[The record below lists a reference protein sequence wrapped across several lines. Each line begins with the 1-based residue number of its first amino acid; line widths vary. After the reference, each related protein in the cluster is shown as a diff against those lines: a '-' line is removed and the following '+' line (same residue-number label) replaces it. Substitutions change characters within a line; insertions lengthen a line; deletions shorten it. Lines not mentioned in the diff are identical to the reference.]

1 MLYSM
6 LYRFIALS
14 VLVPF
19 LSSANAN
26 AQTVVEPPSAA
37 ADQAA
42 GDAIESGLAEVAA
55 ASDLDE
61 TLSQSLTELYK
72 QAKSY
77 QAITASR
84 TENAKSFRQMSDT
97 AADDIA
103 ELSTQLQS
111 LPRLDVDPV
120 SELTPEQLRQ
130 ESVSIQ
136 AEVETLSEKIKAEVS
151 EPAARQKRL
160 TEIPSLIAEAEK
172 KLREVQAQLEL
183 PTPTTE
189 EPIETRARL
198 VRTKSFAAAL
208 QAEVSELKA
217 EQAAYLATVDLL
229 PLQKQRDER
238 RLQSLKERLERV
250 REAAVA
256 QQQESNDAAIT
267 SLKRAVA
274 NATPELKPIAE
285 DNLRFAEERLAMVAE
300 TADATA
306 LMSKLKEKRTEVEA
320 AQIASEDRL
329 DAVGLTQAMGQLL
342 RSKRDEYRKLRL
354 QFEQSTSTEEKTA
367 AYQVASFE
375 LEDRLADLNER
386 LVSAASEDQTSE
398 RELLSAQRDQ
408 IQETLQSQNS
418 LLQTLLSMETENRQ
432 LQQAIDGYIA
442 FVDKNVFWI
451 RSAAPVSI
459 REVYEIP
466 QATKWMLD
474 VRNYKS
480 LGKQFVSGI
489 ISRPIAS
496 LIGAIAVLYLFA
508 RRGTFRQRISDSG
521 KAAESWNAKFDSTT
535 QSLVATVMLSSAWPA
550 LAAFLGCVVI
560 CGSADTLF
568 TRGVGYALIY
578 VALFTSSRHL
588 LSQTCRDGGLADKHF
603 GWSESLRKTLRINLR
618 WYTNL
623 DVLIVFAM
631 ILFHQHPDATVRS
644 AVARFSATLL
654 FLATS
659 VFHHFIARPSSP
671 VYSDVRRRDPDS
683 KIYRFRRVIWAI
695 AAGLP
700 MMFAILTLL
709 GYLDTAYRLGQSL
722 QSTMLLVVALVVAVA
737 LAFRWLH
744 LQQAKMARD
753 QALAMRRQKLAG
765 EENESGGSLATD
777 VGIEIQKEAMQDLP
791 ALSEQTRK
799 LVFVI
804 ASAAGIAG
812 LSLVWKDVLPAMEML
827 DRFELYSIGTGD
839 AIDRVTYRDILLAI
853 IGIVATVIAVKN
865 VPALLELLVL
875 RRTGLDS
882 GARYAMT
889 TILRYVLTIGGVIL
903 TLNFLSLPW
912 TKLGW
917 LLAAASV
924 GLGFGLQEI
933 FANFVSGIILLLE
946 RPVRVGDVVTID
958 STTGVVSRIQMR
970 ATTVTSW
977 DRKELV
983 VPNKNLV
990 TGKLLNWSLSNV
1002 VNRLKLDVGVS
1013 YDSDVDE
1020 VRAILQSVVADHPDV
1035 MDDPGPLINFETF
1048 GDSSLNFVVRF
1059 YLATLDRRVGVMHEV
1074 NAEILKRFRA
1084 AGISVPFPQR
1094 DVHVVRQ
1101 ADIANPSSPGEG
1113 PNIHQ
1118 ASHNGAV
1125 NSK

>member
-1 MLYSM
+1 M
-6 LYRFIALS
+6 RFRFFLTFIPIF
-14 VLVPF
+14 VL
-19 LSSANAN
+19 LASLATAQDSGQQSSPVAD
-26 AQTVVEPPSAA
+26 TVA
-37 ADQAA
+37 ADE
-42 GDAIESGLAEVAA
+42 IESGLAEVAA

-77 QAITASR
+77 QASAASR
-84 TENAKSFRQMSDT
+84 TENAKSFQRMSKS
-97 AADDIA
+97 AADDIVN
-103 ELSTQLQS
+103 LTKQLQS
-111 LPRLDVDPV
+111 AAELEVEPV

-130 ESVSIQ
+130 ELTSTQ
-136 AEVETLSEKIKAEVS
+136 AEVETLSETIKADAS
-151 EPAARQKRL
+151 EPATRQKRL
-160 TEIPSLIAEAEK
+160 AEIPNLVADAEK
-172 KLREVQAQLEL
+172 KLREVQDQLEL

-198 VRTKSFAAAL
+198 VRTKSFASAL
-208 QAEVSELKA
+208 QAEISELKA

-238 RLQSLKERLERV
+238 RLQLLKERLERV
-250 REAAVA
+250 REASVA
-256 QQQESNDAAIT
+256 QQQESNDAAIA
-267 SLKRAVA
+267 SLRRAVS

-285 DNLRFAEERLAMVAE
+285 ENLRLAKERQALVAE
-300 TADATA
+300 TAEATA
-306 LMSKLKEKRTEVEA
+306 LMSRLKEKRTEVEA
-320 AQIASEDRL
+320 SRIASEDRL

-342 RSKRDEYRKLRL
+342 RSKRDEYQKLRL
-354 QFEQSTSTEEKTA
+354 QFEESTSMGEQTA
-367 AYQVASFE
+367 EYQVASFE
-375 LEDRLADLNER
+375 LEDRLAELNEW
-386 LVSAASEDQTSE
+386 LASAASDDESSE
-398 RELLSAQRDQ
+398 RALLSVQRDQ

-432 LQQAIDGYIA
+432 LQQAIDDYIA
-442 FVDKNVFWI
+442 FADKNVFWI
-451 RSAAPVSI
+451 RSATPVSVS
-459 REVYEIP
+459 EVFEIP
-466 QATKWMLD
+466 EATMWMLD
-474 VRNYKS
+474 VRNYQS
-480 LGKQFVSGI
+480 LGTQFTSGI
-489 ISRPIAS
+489 LSLPIVS

-508 RRGTFRQRISDSG
+508 RRRTFRQRINDTG
-521 KAAESWNAKFDSTT
+521 KAAESWNAKFNSTT
-535 QSLVATVMLSSAWPA
+535 QSLVATVMLSLAWPA
-550 LAAFLGCVVI
+550 LAAYLGGIVI
-560 CGSADTLF
+560 AGSVDTFF

-603 GWSESLRKTLRINLR
+603 GWSESLRKSLRINLR
-618 WYTNL
+618 WYTTAG
-623 DVLIVFAM
+623 VLIVFVM

-644 AVARFSATLL
+644 AISRFSATLL
-654 FLATS
+654 FFATS
-659 VFHHFIARPSSP
+659 VFHHCIARPSSP
-671 VYSDVRRRDPDS
+671 VYSDVRLRDPGS
-683 KIYRFRRVIWAI
+683 KIYRFRRIIWAI

-700 MMFAILTLL
+700 MFFAILTLL

-722 QSTMLLVVALVVAVA
+722 QSTMLLFVALVVAVA
-737 LAFRWLH
+737 FAFRWLQ
-744 LQQAKMARD
+744 LQQAKMVRE
-753 QALAMRRQKLAG
+753 QALAMRRQKLAS
-765 EENESGGSLATD
+765 EENESGGSLAAD
-777 VGIEIQKEAMQDLP
+777 VGIEIQKEAMEDVP

-804 ASAAGIAG
+804 AIGAGIAG
-812 LSLVWKDVLPAMEML
+812 LSLVWKDVLPAMELL

-839 AIDRVTYRDILLAI
+839 AIDRVTYRDILLAF

-889 TILRYVLTIGGVIL
+889 TILRYVLTISGVIL

-983 VPNKNLV
+983 VPNKDLV

-1002 VNRLKLDVGVS
+1002 INRLTINVGAS
-1013 YDSDVDE
+1013 YDSDVDQ
-1020 VRAILQSVVADHPDV
+1020 VREILQSVVADHPDV
-1035 MDDPGPLINFETF
+1035 MDDPAPLINFEAF
-1048 GDSSLNFVVRF
+1048 GDNSLNFVVRF
-1059 YLATLDRRVGVMHEV
+1059 FLSSLDRRVGVMHEV

-1084 AGISVPFPQR
+1084 AGISIPFPQR
-1094 DVHVVRQ
+1094 EVRMITQ
-1101 ADIANPSSPGEG
+1101 SSTESAT
-1113 PNIHQ
+1113 HE
-1118 ASHNGAV
+1118 NGA
-1125 NSK
+1125 SG